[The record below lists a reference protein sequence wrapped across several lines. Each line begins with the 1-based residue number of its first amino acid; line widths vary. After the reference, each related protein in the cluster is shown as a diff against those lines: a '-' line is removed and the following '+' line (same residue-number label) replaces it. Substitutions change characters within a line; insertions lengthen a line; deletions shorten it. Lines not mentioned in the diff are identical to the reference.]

1 MKKLIILMLW
11 LFLMIPASSASANK
25 FIQTTKQLHRSDKI
39 NYVDTEV
46 GNTLNLYK
54 ISNTPSNGKK
64 LYNPLNIQFVKT
76 NSLSLKERRAL
87 KKLQFFK
94 DRRSRKLKRKMKKIK
109 FYQERRR
116 KKFQNQIYLW
126 RWFQKTQ
133 LQVSRLAIS

>member
-1 MKKLIILMLW
+1 MLW
-11 LFLMIPASSASANK
+11 LFLMIPTSSASANK
-25 FIQTTKQLHRSDKI
+25 FLQTTKQLHRSGKI

-54 ISNTPSNGKK
+54 INNTSTHGKK
-64 LYNPLNIQFVKT
+64 LYNPLNIQFTKT
-76 NSLSLKERRAL
+76 NTLTLKERRAM

-94 DRRSRKLKRKMKKIK
+94 DRRTRKFERKMKKMK

-116 KKFQNQIYLW
+116 KKFQNHQYLW

-133 LQVSRLAIS
+133 HQTSRPAIS